1 MHSIQKQLI
10 ELTKPPSLYRRAEY
24 LIDETFR
31 VVEKVALLM
40 SLKTWFNPEYFPWI
54 EHMSIEELGREIEE
68 LSASMIIP
76 TVMAMNTPLVN
87 PRDLLEEEIQ
97 RREMQLDALEIL
109 FCKPWI
115 TELKYYMMEVRA
127 KKLKEKTQ

>member
-1 MHSIQKQLI
+1 
-10 ELTKPPSLYRRAEY
+10 
-24 LIDETFR
+24 
-31 VVEKVALLM
+31 
-40 SLKTWFNPEYFPWI
+40 
-54 EHMSIEELGREIEE
+54 MSIAELGREIEE

-97 RREMQLDALEIL
+97 RREIQLDALEIL